1 MRLFHRLFLA
11 LMVCWQQLISQR
23 IHLSLLGFSYQ
34 STDALVTLAVDEA
47 DVVMMVAADLTPL
60 RRSHIY

>member
-34 STDALVTLAVDEA
+34 SMGALATSAAEEA
-47 DVVMMVAADLTPL
+47 DVVMMVAADPTLL